1 MSNPLEEAF
10 DTLERIVKTARAYKH
25 GTCVVNTD
33 DLELI
38 LEDYS
43 SMENQIL
50 EDGER
55 D

>member
-1 MSNPLEEAF
+1 MIDPFEVAFNRLEGV
-10 DTLERIVKTARAYKH
+10 VKNARAYKH
-25 GTCVVNTD
+25 GTCVVKTD